1 MGFSCFWQAIA
12 WLQELLQVMLS
23 QHVDIGRTAA
33 EAENLRKDHNKF
45 EDTAR
50 VSILSYKIIKLK
62 DTGHYW

>member
-1 MGFSCFWQAIA
+1 
-12 WLQELLQVMLS
+12 MLS